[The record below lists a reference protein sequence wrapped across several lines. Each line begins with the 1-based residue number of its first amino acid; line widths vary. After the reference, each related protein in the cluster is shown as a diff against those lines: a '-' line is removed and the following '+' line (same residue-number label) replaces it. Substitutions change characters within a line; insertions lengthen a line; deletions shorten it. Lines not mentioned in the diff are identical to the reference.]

1 MKRSWLKRNNTPRT
15 RKVKTERQKKG
26 ETMSLRKI
34 LEELANCYYECGK
47 LGIRI
52 PAKLDLAH
60 QQILA
65 LIPKKT
71 RIGELQPKP
80 CPYSEKIKCCTMQD
94 YARNEAI
101 SEITHNLTKEE

>member
-1 MKRSWLKRNNTPRT
+1 
-15 RKVKTERQKKG
+15 
-26 ETMSLRKI
+26 MSLRKI

-65 LIPKKT
+65 LIPKKKET
-71 RIGELQPKP
+71 AGFAHKNMEWAKRVG
-80 CPYSEKIKCCTMQD
+80 
-94 YARNEAI
+94 RNQAI
-101 SEITHNLTKEE
+101 DETKERFQ